1 MMDSRIGRNIMRYI
15 AALAAFA
22 VSATAAPALACA
34 FDGMPGYSHYATDSS
49 DPYAGAYAEA
59 AARIAEQ
66 RRQEAI
72 ENARLAMLKRLGMQD
87 GVETAQATAAAP
99 ASTPVAV
106 ANAQP

>member
-1 MMDSRIGRNIMRYI
+1 MRVSVV
-15 AALAAFA
+15 LAVAMA
-22 VSATAAPALACA
+22 VVAAPALACA
-34 FDGMPGYSHYATDSS
+34 FDGMPGYSHYSPDGS

-72 ENARLAMLKRLGMQD
+72 ETARLAMMKRLGLKDVQ
-87 GVETAQATAAAP
+87 TADAAGTA
-99 ASTPVAV
+99 VAM

>member
-1 MMDSRIGRNIMRYI
+1 MRLI
-15 AALAAFA
+15 AVAA
-22 VSATAAPALACA
+22 ATALLAIAGPATACA
-34 FDGMPGYSHYATDSS
+34 FDGMPGYSHYAPDGT

-72 ENARLAMLKRLGMQD
+72 ENARLAMMKRLGLKD
-87 GVETAQATAAAP
+87 DVATAQAP
-99 ASTPVAV
+99 ATMAPVAM

>member
-1 MMDSRIGRNIMRYI
+1 MRLI
-15 AALAAFA
+15 AAAAVAAA
-22 VSATAAPALACA
+22 VMVANPAYACA
-34 FDGMPGYSHYATDSS
+34 FDGMPGYSHYAMDGA

-72 ENARLAMLKRLGMQD
+72 ETARLAMLKRLGVKD
-87 GVETAQATAAAP
+87 SADDSAAP
-99 ASTPVAV
+99 VALAA

>member
-1 MMDSRIGRNIMRYI
+1 MRHI
-15 AALAAFA
+15 AALAAA
-22 VSATAAPALACA
+22 VITASAAPAMACA
-34 FDGMPGYSHYATDSS
+34 FDGMPGYSHYAVDGA

-72 ENARLAMLKRLGMQD
+72 ENARLAMLKRLGMKD
-87 GVETAQATAAAP
+87 ATETAQAPVSGA
-99 ASTPVAV
+99 PVAV

>member
-1 MMDSRIGRNIMRYI
+1 MRITV
-15 AALAAFA
+15 ALAAIA
-22 VSATAAPALACA
+22 ITASAAPAFACA
-34 FDGMPGYSHYATDSS
+34 FDGMPGYSHYTTDGS

-72 ENARLAMLKRLGMQD
+72 ENARLAMLKRLGMTD
-87 GVETAQATAAAP
+87 GVQTAAGTPDA
-99 ASTPVAV
+99 AAPVAV